1 MFLRKDQNIKLNRSK
16 SFPGYEVVASEET
29 IIDSITSNPFFHGF
43 NILALSKKMK
53 GFRNNADL
61 NKILTPVVVQ
71 TDIQANL
78 NENQFV
84 TFIPDKKFADDL
96 KLLSVRDYFSSNGL
110 IQPSFINLGIKDA
123 RICTGDILGVIIIQS
138 ESE

>member
-1 MFLRKDQNIKLNRSK
+1 MFLRKGQNVKLNRAK

-71 TDIQANL
+71 TGIQVDL

-96 KLLSVRDYFSSNGL
+96 KLLSVRDYFSSNDL
-110 IQPSFINLGIKDA
+110 IQPSFINLGMKDVKV
-123 RICTGDILGVIIIQS
+123 RKGENLGIILVQS
-138 ESE
+138 VDE

>member
-1 MFLRKDQNIKLNRSK
+1 MLFRS
-16 SFPGYEVVASEET
+16 
-29 IIDSITSNPFFHGF
+29 
-43 NILALSKKMK
+43 
-53 GFRNNADL
+53 
-61 NKILTPVVVQ
+61 
-71 TDIQANL
+71 IQANL